1 MRARRAKQG
10 GVPPCGVGRPTAILG
25 TTQQAR
31 LMTPNAATLRSAPRL
46 AALPAPRR
54 HAALGE
60 GLVARARLVRRLAEV
75 HDVALALLV
84 APAGYG
90 KTTTLL
96 EWAQHDERPFAWVPL
111 HRADDEAEHLR
122 ASVARATDPLAGR
135 GSEFVLVLDD
145 VQVLRSRGAIDVL
158 TALVE
163 DPPVGAQLVLASRC
177 EPPLALGRLRAHREV
192 LELTPRDFVMT
203 RGEAA
208 ALLELAGAELAAA
221 DVDTLVRRTEGWP
234 AGLYLAAVS
243 LRDQPDTAAA
253 IARFGGDDR
262 VVSDYV
268 TDSLLSDLTP
278 EEVTFLQRTS
288 VLDRLSGPLCDA
300 VLLEAGSA
308 ERLRGLARAS
318 ALVVPLDRTDEWY
331 RYHGLLA
338 QMLRA
343 QLRRCEPERERE
355 LHRRASRWHADHG
368 DVDAGIRHA
377 VAAGDVRLAG
387 DLLWTNAFRYIPQ
400 GHNATVRRWLGH
412 FTDEQVA
419 GYAPLAL
426 VAANARLAEGDRDHA
441 EHWTAAAARALD
453 DVPAR
458 RRPPAVEAGVAA
470 MRAAIARDGV
480 QRMRDD
486 AARAYALDSEASP
499 TRSMDR
505 LLEGTACHL
514 LGARERAYALL
525 EEGSRR
531 GVVGAPS
538 VNALCLAQLA
548 LLALDRD
555 DWALATEL
563 ADRARSQIVR
573 FRLAGYPTMSLVLAV
588 AALTQAQRGRVQAAT
603 EDWAGATRLLDT
615 MDDFVPWYVAEV
627 RIVLARAALRLSDVA
642 GARALVEGAAL
653 AVRATPDAPV
663 LAAWHEDASAQV
675 DAYANSAIATPAT
688 LTTAELRIL
697 ALLPTHLSFREM
709 GSRLYVSPN
718 TVKTQAQA
726 VYRKLDASSRSEAV
740 ARAHELGLLEL

>member
-1 MRARRAKQG
+1 M
-10 GVPPCGVGRPTAILG
+10 
-25 TTQQAR
+25 
-31 LMTPNAATLRSAPRL
+31 
-46 AALPAPRR
+46 
-54 HAALGE
+54 
-60 GLVARARLVRRLAEV
+60 
-75 HDVALALLV
+75 
-84 APAGYG
+84 
-90 KTTTLL
+90 
-96 EWAQHDERPFAWVPL
+96 
-111 HRADDEAEHLR
+111 
-122 ASVARATDPLAGR
+122 ARATDPLTGR
-135 GSEFVLVLDD
+135 GREFVLVLDD
-145 VQVLRSRGAIDVL
+145 VQVLRSRGAIDAL
-158 TALVE
+158 RALVE
-163 DPPVGAQLVLASRC
+163 DPPTGAQLVLASRS
-177 EPPLALGRLRAHREV
+177 EPPLPLGRLRAHREV
-192 LELTPRDFVMT
+192 LELTARDFVMT

-208 ALLELAGAELAAA
+208 ALLELAGADLAAA

-262 VVSDYV
+262 AVSDYV
-268 TDSLLSDLTP
+268 ADSLLSELTAD
-278 EEVTFLQRTS
+278 EVTFLQRTS

-300 VLLEAGSA
+300 VLLDSGSA
-308 ERLRGLARAS
+308 ERLRDLARAN

-343 QLRRCEPERERE
+343 QLRRREPALEAE
-355 LHRRASRWHADHG
+355 LHRRASQWHADHG
-368 DVDAGIRHA
+368 DVDAAIRHA
-377 VAAGDVRLAG
+377 AAAGDVRLAG
-387 DLLWTNAFRYIPQ
+387 DLLWANAFRYIPQ

-426 VAANARLAEGDRDHA
+426 VAANAHLADGDRDHA

-453 DVPAR
+453 GVRAR

-480 QRMRDD
+480 ERMRDD
-486 AARAYALDSEASP
+486 AARAYALDAEASP
-499 TRSMDR
+499 ARSMDR

-563 ADRARSQIVR
+563 AARARAQIER
-573 FRLAGYPTMSLVLAV
+573 FRLAAYPTMSLVLAV

-603 EDWAGATRLLDT
+603 EDCAEATRLLET

-663 LAAWHEDASAQV
+663 LAAWLEDASAQV
-675 DAYANSAIATPAT
+675 EAYATSAIMTPAT

-740 ARAHELGLLEL
+740 ARANDLGLLEL

>member
-1 MRARRAKQG
+1 MPCCWSRARPSG
-10 GVPPCGVGRPTAILG
+10 CET
-25 TTQQAR
+25 
-31 LMTPNAATLRSAPRL
+31 
-46 AALPAPRR
+46 
-54 HAALGE
+54 
-60 GLVARARLVRRLAEV
+60 
-75 HDVALALLV
+75 
-84 APAGYG
+84 
-90 KTTTLL
+90 
-96 EWAQHDERPFAWVPL
+96 
-111 HRADDEAEHLR
+111 
-122 ASVARATDPLAGR
+122 
-135 GSEFVLVLDD
+135 
-145 VQVLRSRGAIDVL
+145 SRGPTPWSSPW
-158 TALVE
+158 TA
-163 DPPVGAQLVLASRC
+163 PTSGTATTGSWPRC
-177 EPPLALGRLRAHREV
+177 CGRSC
-192 LELTPRDFVMT
+192 
-203 RGEAA
+203 
-208 ALLELAGAELAAA
+208 AGASP
-221 DVDTLVRRTEGWP
+221 T
-234 AGLYLAAVS
+234 
-243 LRDQPDTAAA
+243 
-253 IARFGGDDR
+253 
-262 VVSDYV
+262 
-268 TDSLLSDLTP
+268 
-278 EEVTFLQRTS
+278 
-288 VLDRLSGPLCDA
+288 
-300 VLLEAGSA
+300 LEA
-308 ERLRGLARAS
+308 
-318 ALVVPLDRTDEWY
+318 
-331 RYHGLLA
+331 
-338 QMLRA
+338 
-343 QLRRCEPERERE
+343 E
-355 LHRRASRWHADHG
+355 LHRRASHWHADHG
-368 DVDAGIRHA
+368 DVDAAIRHA
-377 VAAGDVRLAG
+377 AAAGDVRLAG
-387 DLLWTNAFRYIPQ
+387 DLLWANAFRYIPQ

-426 VAANARLAEGDRDHA
+426 VAANAHLADGDRDHA

-453 DVPAR
+453 GVPAR

-486 AARAYALDSEASP
+486 AARAYALDAEASP

-538 VNALCLAQLA
+538 VNALCLSQLA

-563 ADRARSQIVR
+563 ADRARAQIER
-573 FRLAGYPTMSLVLAV
+573 FRLAAYPTMSLVLAV

-603 EDWAGATRLLDT
+603 EDCAEATRLLET

-642 GARALVEGAAL
+642 GARALVEAAAL

-663 LAAWHEDASAQV
+663 LAAWLEDASAQV
-675 DAYANSAIATPAT
+675 DAYATSAIMTPAT

-740 ARAHELGLLEL
+740 ARANELGLLEALSVASTTRPVAAEGLVVDGVERRPAVRRLRRASDEVDDHADHRQDQHQDRPQHLAPRRQVVAAEQVDEGQHPDQQQRDGDEDGKQHGVPLCGPT

>member
-1 MRARRAKQG
+1 
-10 GVPPCGVGRPTAILG
+10 
-25 TTQQAR
+25 
-31 LMTPNAATLRSAPRL
+31 MTPTAATLRSAPRL
-46 AALPAPRR
+46 TVVPAPRR

-60 GLVARARLVRRLAEV
+60 GLVARARLVRRLTEV
-75 HDVALALLV
+75 HDMTLALLV

-96 EWAQHDERPFAWVPL
+96 EWAQHDERPFAWVAL
-111 HRADDEAEHLR
+111 DRADDDAEHLR
-122 ASVARATDPLAGR
+122 ASVACATDPLTGR
-135 GSEFVLVLDD
+135 GREFVLVLDGI
-145 VQVLRSRGAIDVL
+145 QVLRSRGAIDVL

-163 DPPVGAQLVLASRC
+163 DPPAGAQLVLASRC
-177 EPPLALGRLRAHREV
+177 EPPLPLGRLRAHREV

-203 RGEAA
+203 RSEAA

-221 DVDTLVRRTEGWP
+221 DVDALVRRTEGWP

-268 TDSLLSDLTP
+268 ADSLLSELTA

-288 VLDRLSGPLCDA
+288 VLERLSGPLCDA
-300 VLLEAGSA
+300 VLQAAGSA
-308 ERLRGLARAS
+308 ERLRDLARAN

-343 QLRRCEPERERE
+343 QLRRREPELEGE
-355 LHRRASRWHADHG
+355 LHRRASHWHADHG
-368 DVDAGIRHA
+368 DVDAAIRHA
-377 VAAGDVRLAG
+377 AAAGDVRLAG

-400 GHNATVRRWLGH
+400 GHIATVRRWLGR

-426 VAANARLAEGDRDHA
+426 VAANAHLADGDRGHA

-453 DVPAR
+453 SLPAR

-486 AARAYALDSEASP
+486 AARAYALDAQDSP
-499 TRSMDR
+499 ARSMDR

-514 LGARERAYALL
+514 LGARDRAYELL

-538 VNALCLAQLA
+538 VNALCLSQLA

-563 ADRARSQIVR
+563 AARARSQIER
-573 FRLAGYPTMSLVLAV
+573 FRLAAYPTMSLVLAV

-603 EDWAGATRLLDT
+603 EDCAEATRLLDT
-615 MDDFVPWYVAEV
+615 MDDFAPWYVAEV

-675 DAYANSAIATPAT
+675 DAYATSAIMTPAT

-726 VYRKLDASSRSEAV
+726 VYRKLDASSRSDAV
-740 ARAHELGLLEL
+740 ARANELGLLEL

>member
-1 MRARRAKQG
+1 
-10 GVPPCGVGRPTAILG
+10 
-25 TTQQAR
+25 
-31 LMTPNAATLRSAPRL
+31 MTPDAAATLPSAPRL
-46 AALPAPRR
+46 TVLPALR
-54 HAALGE
+54 HGAASLK
-60 GLVARARLVRRLAEV
+60 GLVARDRLVRRLMDV
-75 HDVALALLV
+75 HDVPLALLL

-96 EWAQHDERPFAWVPL
+96 EWAQHDDRPFAWVAL
-111 HRADDEAEHLR
+111 HHADDDAKHLR
-122 ASVARATDPLAGR
+122 NSVARATDPLIAR
-135 GSEFVLVLDD
+135 GGEFVIVLDD
-145 VQVLRSRGAIDVL
+145 VQVLRSREAIAVL

-163 DPPVGAQLVLASRC
+163 EPPPGARLVLASRC
-177 EPPLALGRLRAHREV
+177 EPPLPLGRLRAHREV
-192 LELTPRDFVMT
+192 LELTTRDFVMT
-203 RGEAA
+203 RSEAA
-208 ALLELAGAELAAA
+208 ALLELAGADLAAA

-243 LRDQPDTAAA
+243 LREQPDAATA

-268 TDSLLSDLTP
+268 ADSLLSELMA
-278 EEVTFLQRTS
+278 EEVAFLRRTS

-300 VLLEAGSA
+300 VLDDAGSA
-308 ERLRGLARAS
+308 RTLRDLARANG
-318 ALVVPLDRTDEWY
+318 LVVPLDRTDEWY

-338 QMLRA
+338 QTLRA
-343 QLRRCEPERERE
+343 ELRRHEPKLERE
-355 LHRRASRWHADHG
+355 LHRRASRWYADHD
-368 DVDAGIRHA
+368 DVDAAIRHA
-377 VAAGDVRLAG
+377 AAAEDVRLAG
-387 DLLWTNAFRYIPQ
+387 DLLWANAFRYIPQ

-419 GYAPLAL
+419 GSVPLAL
-426 VAANARLAEGDRDHA
+426 VAANAHLADGSRDHA

-453 DVPAR
+453 GLPAR
-458 RRPPAVEAGVAA
+458 RREPALRAGIAV

-486 AARAYALDSEASP
+486 AARAYALEADDSP
-499 TRSMDR
+499 RRSLDR

-514 LGARERAYALL
+514 LGARDRASALL
-525 EEGSRR
+525 QEGSRR

-548 LLALDRD
+548 LLALDDD
-555 DWALATEL
+555 DWARATEL
-563 ADRARSQIVR
+563 ATRARSQIER

-588 AALTQAQRGRVQAAT
+588 ASLTQAQRGRVQAAT
-603 EDWAGATRLLDT
+603 DDGAEASRLLDA

-627 RIVLARAALRLSDVA
+627 RIVLARAALRLSDVV
-642 GARALVEGAAL
+642 GARAHIEGAAL
-653 AVRATPDAPV
+653 AVRSTPDAPV
-663 LAAWHEDASAQV
+663 LEAWLEAASSQV
-675 DAYANSAIATPAT
+675 ESYSTSAIVAPAT
-688 LTTAELRIL
+688 LTAAELRIL

-740 ARAHELGLLEL
+740 TRARALGLLEL

>member
-1 MRARRAKQG
+1 
-10 GVPPCGVGRPTAILG
+10 
-25 TTQQAR
+25 
-31 LMTPNAATLRSAPRL
+31 MTPTAATLRSAPRL
-46 AALPAPRR
+46 TVVPAPRR

-60 GLVARARLVRRLAEV
+60 GLVARARLVRRLTEV
-75 HDVALALLV
+75 HDMTLALLV

-96 EWAQHDERPFAWVPL
+96 EWAQHDERPFAWVTL
-111 HRADDEAEHLR
+111 DRADDDAEHLR
-122 ASVARATDPLAGR
+122 ASVACATDPLTGR
-135 GSEFVLVLDD
+135 GREFVLVLDD
-145 VQVLRSRGAIDVL
+145 LQVLRSRGAIDVL

-163 DPPVGAQLVLASRC
+163 DPPAGAQLVLASRC
-177 EPPLALGRLRAHREV
+177 EPPLPLGRLRAHREV
-192 LELTPRDFVMT
+192 LELTSRDFVMT
-203 RGEAA
+203 RGEAT
-208 ALLELAGAELAAA
+208 ALLELAGADLAAA
-221 DVDTLVRRTEGWP
+221 DVDALVRRTEGWP

-268 TDSLLSDLTP
+268 ADCLLSELTA

-300 VLLEAGSA
+300 VLRESGSA
-308 ERLRGLARAS
+308 ERLRNLARAN

-343 QLRRCEPERERE
+343 QLRRREPELEGE
-355 LHRRASRWHADHG
+355 LHRRASQWHADHG
-368 DVDAGIRHA
+368 DVDAAIRHA
-377 VAAGDVRLAG
+377 AVAGDVRLAG
-387 DLLWTNAFRYIPQ
+387 DLLWTNASRYIPQ

-426 VAANARLAEGDRDHA
+426 VAANVHLAEGDRGRT

-453 DVPAR
+453 GVPAR
-458 RRPPAVEAGVAA
+458 RRPAAVEAGVAA

-486 AARAYALDSEASP
+486 AARAYALDAQDSP

-514 LGARERAYALL
+514 LGARERAHELL
-525 EEGSRR
+525 QEGSRR

-555 DWALATEL
+555 DWGLATEL
-563 ADRARSQIVR
+563 AARARSQIER
-573 FRLAGYPTMSLVLAV
+573 FRLAAYPTMSLVLAV
-588 AALTQAQRGRVQAAT
+588 AALTQAQRGRVQAAM
-603 EDWAGATRLLDT
+603 EDCAEATRLLDT

-653 AVRATPDAPV
+653 AVRASPDAPV

-675 DAYANSAIATPAT
+675 DAYASSAIMTPAT

-740 ARAHELGLLEL
+740 ARARELGLLELQALGEV

>member
-1 MRARRAKQG
+1 
-10 GVPPCGVGRPTAILG
+10 
-25 TTQQAR
+25 
-31 LMTPNAATLRSAPRL
+31 MTPNVATLRSVPRL
-46 AALPAPRR
+46 AVLPAPRP
-54 HAALGE
+54 HVALGE
-60 GLVARARLVRRLAEV
+60 GLVARARLVRRLTEV
-75 HDVALALLV
+75 HDIALTLLV

-90 KTTTLL
+90 KTTTLV

-111 HRADDEAEHLR
+111 HRSDDEAEHLR

-135 GSEFVLVLDD
+135 GREFVLVLDD

-163 DPPVGAQLVLASRC
+163 DPPAGAQLVLASRC
-177 EPPLALGRLRAHREV
+177 EPALPLGRLRAHREV

-203 RGEAA
+203 RREAA
-208 ALLELAGAELAAA
+208 ALLELAGADLAAA
-221 DVDTLVRRTEGWP
+221 DVDALVRRTEGWP

-268 TDSLLSDLTP
+268 ADCLLSELTA

-300 VLLEAGSA
+300 VLRESGSA
-308 ERLRGLARAS
+308 ERLRDLARAN
-318 ALVVPLDRTDEWY
+318 ALVVRLDRTDEWY

-343 QLRRCEPERERE
+343 QLRRREPELEGE

-368 DVDAGIRHA
+368 DVDAAIRHA
-377 VAAGDVRLAG
+377 VTAGDVRLAG
-387 DLLWTNAFRYIPQ
+387 DLLFANAFRYIPQ

-419 GYAPLAL
+419 GCAPLAL
-426 VAANARLAEGDRDHA
+426 VAANADLADGDRDRA
-441 EHWTAAAARALD
+441 EHWTAAAGRALD
-453 DVPAR
+453 GAPAR

-486 AARAYALDSEASP
+486 AARAYALDAEASP
-499 TRSMDR
+499 ARSMDR

-514 LGARERAYALL
+514 LGARERAFELL

-538 VNALCLAQLA
+538 VNAQCLAQLA

-555 DWALATEL
+555 DWSLATEL
-563 ADRARSQIVR
+563 AARARSQIER

-588 AALTQAQRGRVQAAT
+588 AALTHASRGRVQAAT
-603 EDWAGATRLLDT
+603 DDCAEATRLLER
-615 MDDFVPWYVAEV
+615 MDAFVPWYVAEV
-627 RIVLARAALRLSDVA
+627 KIVLARAALRLSDVA
-642 GARALVEGAAL
+642 GARALLEEAAL

-663 LAAWHEDASAQV
+663 LAAWHEEASAQV
-675 DAYANSAIATPAT
+675 DDYATSASVTPAT

-740 ARAHELGLLEL
+740 ARAHELGFLEL

>member
-1 MRARRAKQG
+1 
-10 GVPPCGVGRPTAILG
+10 
-25 TTQQAR
+25 
-31 LMTPNAATLRSAPRL
+31 MTPTAATLRSAPRL
-46 AALPAPRR
+46 TVVPAPRR

-60 GLVARARLVRRLAEV
+60 GLVARARLVRRLTEV

-96 EWAQHDERPFAWVPL
+96 EWAQHDERPFAWVTL
-111 HRADDEAEHLR
+111 HRADDDAEHLR
-122 ASVARATDPLAGR
+122 ASVACATDPLTGR
-135 GSEFVLVLDD
+135 GREFVLVLDD

-163 DPPVGAQLVLASRC
+163 DPPAGAQLVLASRC
-177 EPPLALGRLRAHREV
+177 EPPLPLGRLRAHREV
-192 LELTPRDFVMT
+192 LELTSRDFVMT
-203 RGEAA
+203 RGEAT
-208 ALLELAGAELAAA
+208 ALLELAGADLAAA
-221 DVDTLVRRTEGWP
+221 DVDALVRRTEGWP

-268 TDSLLSDLTP
+268 ADCLLSELTA

-300 VLLEAGSA
+300 VLRESGSA
-308 ERLRGLARAS
+308 ERLRNLARAN

-343 QLRRCEPERERE
+343 QLRRREPELEGE
-355 LHRRASRWHADHG
+355 LHRRASQWHADHG
-368 DVDAGIRHA
+368 DVDAAIRHA
-377 VAAGDVRLAG
+377 AVAGDVRLAG
-387 DLLWTNAFRYIPQ
+387 DLLWTNASRYIPQ

-426 VAANARLAEGDRDHA
+426 VAANVHLAEGDRGRT

-453 DVPAR
+453 GVPAR
-458 RRPPAVEAGVAA
+458 RRPAAVEAGVAA

-486 AARAYALDSEASP
+486 AARAYALDAQDSP

-514 LGARERAYALL
+514 LGARERAHELL
-525 EEGSRR
+525 QEGSRR

-555 DWALATEL
+555 DWGLATEL
-563 ADRARSQIVR
+563 AARARSQIER
-573 FRLAGYPTMSLVLAV
+573 FRLAAYPTMSLVLAV

-603 EDWAGATRLLDT
+603 EDCAEATRLLDT

-627 RIVLARAALRLSDVA
+627 RIVLARVALRLSDVA

-653 AVRATPDAPV
+653 AVRASPDAPV

-675 DAYANSAIATPAT
+675 DAYATSAIMTPAT

-740 ARAHELGLLEL
+740 ARARELGLLELHALGEV

>member
-1 MRARRAKQG
+1 
-10 GVPPCGVGRPTAILG
+10 
-25 TTQQAR
+25 
-31 LMTPNAATLRSAPRL
+31 MTPNAVTLPSAPRI
-46 AALPAPRR
+46 AVLPASRR
-54 HAALGE
+54 HAE
-60 GLVARARLVRRLAEV
+60 GLVVRARLVRRLTEV
-75 HDVALALLV
+75 HDVGLALLM

-96 EWAQHDERPFAWVPL
+96 EWAQHDERPFAWVAL
-111 HRADDEAEHLR
+111 HRSDDDAEHLR
-122 ASVARATDPLAGR
+122 ASVARATDPLTGCGR
-135 GSEFVLVLDD
+135 DFVLVLDD

-163 DPPVGAQLVLASRC
+163 DPPAGAQLVLASRC
-177 EPPLALGRLRAHREV
+177 EPPLPLGRLRAHREV

-208 ALLELAGAELAAA
+208 ALLELAGAELTAA

-234 AGLYLAAVS
+234 AGLYLAAVA

-268 TDSLLSDLTP
+268 ADSLLCDLTA
-278 EEVTFLQRTS
+278 EEVAFLQRTS

-300 VLLEAGSA
+300 VLRQSGSA
-308 ERLRGLARAS
+308 ESLRDLARAN

-343 QLRRCEPERERE
+343 QLRRREPELEPE
-355 LHRRASRWHADHG
+355 LHRRASQWHADHG
-368 DVDAGIRHA
+368 DVDAAIRHA
-377 VAAGDVRLAG
+377 AAAGDVRLAG
-387 DLLWTNAFRYIPQ
+387 DLLWANAFRYIPQ

-419 GYAPLAL
+419 GHAPLAL
-426 VAANARLAEGDRDHA
+426 VAANSHLADGDRDHA

-453 DVPAR
+453 GVPAR
-458 RRPPAVEAGVAA
+458 RRPPAVEAGIAA

-486 AARAYALDSEASP
+486 AARAYALDADASP

-514 LGARERAYALL
+514 LGERERAYALL

-548 LLALDRD
+548 LLALDGD

-563 ADRARSQIVR
+563 AARARSQIER
-573 FRLAGYPTMSLVLAV
+573 FRLAAYPTMSLVLAV
-588 AALTQAQRGRVQAAT
+588 AALTQAQRGRVQPAT
-603 EDWAGATRLLDT
+603 DDGAEATRLLDA

-627 RIVLARAALRLSDVA
+627 RIVLARVALRLSDVV
-642 GARALVEGAAL
+642 GARALIERAAL
-653 AVRATPDAPV
+653 AVQATPDAPV
-663 LAAWHEDASAQV
+663 LGAWLEDATAQV
-675 DAYANSAIATPAT
+675 DEYATSAIVAPAT

-697 ALLPTHLSFREM
+697 ALLPTHLSFREI

-740 ARAHELGLLEL
+740 ARANALGLLDP

>member
-1 MRARRAKQG
+1 MRARVAKQG
-10 GVPPCGVGRPTAILG
+10 GVPPCEVGGPTAILG
-25 TTQQAR
+25 TAQRAR
-31 LMTPNAATLRSAPRL
+31 LMTPTVATLRSAPRL
-46 AALPAPRR
+46 AVLPALRR

-75 HDVALALLV
+75 HDIALALLV

-96 EWAQHDERPFAWVPL
+96 EWAQHDERPFAWVAL
-111 HRADDEAEHLR
+111 HRADDDAEHLR
-122 ASVARATDPLAGR
+122 ASIARATDPLTGR
-135 GSEFVLVLDD
+135 GREFVLVLDD
-145 VQVLRSRGAIDVL
+145 VHVLRSREAIDVL
-158 TALVE
+158 TALIE
-163 DPPVGAQLVLASRC
+163 DPPAGAQLALASRC
-177 EPPLALGRLRAHREV
+177 EPPLPVGRLRAHREV

-208 ALLELAGAELAAA
+208 ALLELAGAELTAA
-221 DVDTLVRRTEGWP
+221 DVDALVRRTEGWP

-243 LRDQPDTAAA
+243 LRDQPDTTAA

-268 TDSLLSDLTP
+268 ADSLLSELTA

-300 VLLEAGSA
+300 VLLETGSA
-308 ERLRGLARAS
+308 ERLRDLARAN

-343 QLRRCEPERERE
+343 QLRRREPELEGE
-355 LHRRASRWHADHG
+355 LHRRASQWHADHG
-368 DVDAGIRHA
+368 DVDAAIRHA
-377 VAAGDVRLAG
+377 AAAGDVRLAG

-400 GHNATVRRWLGH
+400 GHIATVRRWLGR

-426 VAANARLAEGDRDHA
+426 VAANAHLADGDRGHA

-453 DVPAR
+453 SLPAR

-486 AARAYALDSEASP
+486 AARAYALDAQDSP
-499 TRSMDR
+499 ARSMDR

-514 LGARERAYALL
+514 LGARDRAYELL

-538 VNALCLAQLA
+538 VNALCLSQLA

-563 ADRARSQIVR
+563 AARARSQIER
-573 FRLAGYPTMSLVLAV
+573 FRLAAYPTMSLVLAV

-603 EDWAGATRLLDT
+603 EDCAEATRLLDT
-615 MDDFVPWYVAEV
+615 MDDFAPWYVAEV

-675 DAYANSAIATPAT
+675 DAYATSAIMTPAT

-726 VYRKLDASSRSEAV
+726 VYRKLDASSRSDAV
-740 ARAHELGLLEL
+740 ARANELGLLEL

>member
-1 MRARRAKQG
+1 MRARVAKQG
-10 GVPPCGVGRPTAILG
+10 GVPPCEVGRPTAILG
-25 TTQQAR
+25 TAQRAR
-31 LMTPNAATLRSAPRL
+31 LMTPTVATLRSAPRL
-46 AALPAPRR
+46 AVLPALRR
-54 HAALGE
+54 HAAFGE
-60 GLVARARLVRRLAEV
+60 GLVARARLVRRLTEV
-75 HDVALALLV
+75 HDIALTLLV

-96 EWAQHDERPFAWVPL
+96 EWAQHDERPFAWVAL
-111 HRADDEAEHLR
+111 HRADDDAEHLR
-122 ASVARATDPLAGR
+122 ASVARATDPLTGR
-135 GSEFVLVLDD
+135 GREFVLVLDD
-145 VQVLRSRGAIDVL
+145 VHVLRSREAIDVL
-158 TALVE
+158 TALIE
-163 DPPVGAQLVLASRC
+163 DPPAGAQLALASRC
-177 EPPLALGRLRAHREV
+177 EPPLPVGRLRAHREV

-208 ALLELAGAELAAA
+208 ALLELAGAELTAA
-221 DVDTLVRRTEGWP
+221 DVDALVRRTEGWP

-243 LRDQPDTAAA
+243 LRDQPDTTAA

-268 TDSLLSDLTP
+268 ADSLLSELTA

-300 VLLEAGSA
+300 VLLETGSA
-308 ERLRGLARAS
+308 ERLRDLARAN

-343 QLRRCEPERERE
+343 QLRRREPELEGE
-355 LHRRASRWHADHG
+355 LHRRASQWHADHG
-368 DVDAGIRHA
+368 DVDAAIRHA
-377 VAAGDVRLAG
+377 AAAGDVRLAG

-400 GHNATVRRWLGH
+400 GHIATVRRWLGR

-426 VAANARLAEGDRDHA
+426 VAANAHLADGDRGHA

-453 DVPAR
+453 SLPAR

-486 AARAYALDSEASP
+486 AARAYALDAQDSP
-499 TRSMDR
+499 ARSMDR

-514 LGARERAYALL
+514 LGARDRAYELL

-538 VNALCLAQLA
+538 VNALCLSQLA

-563 ADRARSQIVR
+563 AARARSQIER
-573 FRLAGYPTMSLVLAV
+573 FRLAAYPTMSLVLAV

-603 EDWAGATRLLDT
+603 EDCAEATRLLDT
-615 MDDFVPWYVAEV
+615 MDDFAPWYVAEV
-627 RIVLARAALRLSDVA
+627 RIVLARAALRLSDLA

-675 DAYANSAIATPAT
+675 DAYATSAIMTPAT

-726 VYRKLDASSRSEAV
+726 VYRKLDASSRSDAV
-740 ARAHELGLLEL
+740 ARANELGLLEL

>member
-1 MRARRAKQG
+1 
-10 GVPPCGVGRPTAILG
+10 
-25 TTQQAR
+25 
-31 LMTPNAATLRSAPRL
+31 MTPNAVTLRSAPRR
-46 AALPAPRR
+46 AVAPAPRP
-54 HAALGE
+54 HITLGE
-60 GLVARARLVRRLAEV
+60 GLVARARLVRRLTEV
-75 HDVALALLV
+75 RDITLALLV

-96 EWAQHDERPFAWVPL
+96 EWAQHDERPFAWVAL

-122 ASVARATDPLAGR
+122 ASLARATDPLTAGHD
-135 GSEFVLVLDD
+135 FVLVLDD

-158 TALVE
+158 RALVE
-163 DPPVGAQLVLASRC
+163 DPPAGAQVVLASRC
-177 EPPLALGRLRAHREV
+177 EPPLPLGRLRAHREV

-208 ALLELAGAELAAA
+208 ALLELAGAELAPA

-243 LRDQPDTAAA
+243 LRDQPDAAVA

-262 VVSDYV
+262 VVADYV
-268 TDSLLSDLTP
+268 ADALLSELTA

-288 VLDRLSGPLCDA
+288 LLERLSGPLCDG
-300 VLLEAGSA
+300 VLRQAGSA
-308 ERLRGLARAS
+308 ERLRDLARAS
-318 ALVVPLDRTDEWY
+318 ALIVPLDRTDEWY

-343 QLRRCEPERERE
+343 QLRRREPELELE
-355 LHRRASRWHADHG
+355 LHRRASHWHADHG
-368 DVDAGIRHA
+368 DIDAAIRHA
-377 VAAGDVRLAG
+377 AAAGDVRLAG
-387 DLLWTNAFRYIPQ
+387 DLLWTNAWRYIPQ
-400 GHNATVRRWLGH
+400 GHNATVRRWIAH
-412 FTDEQVA
+412 FTDAQVA
-419 GYAPLAL
+419 AYAPLAL
-426 VAANARLAEGDRDHA
+426 VAAHAHLADGDRDHA
-441 EHWTAAAARALD
+441 EHWTAAAARAID
-453 DVPAR
+453 AMPAR
-458 RRPPAVEAGVAA
+458 SRPRALEGGVAA
-470 MRAAIARDGV
+470 MRAAIGRDGV

-486 AARAYALDSEASP
+486 AARAYTLDADASP
-499 TRSMDR
+499 RRSMDR
-505 LLEGTACHL
+505 LLEGTGCHL
-514 LGARERAYALL
+514 LGERERAYRLL

-538 VNALCLAQLA
+538 VNALCLSQLA
-548 LLALDRD
+548 LLALDGD

-563 ADRARSQIVR
+563 AARARAQIER
-573 FRLAGYPTMSLVLAV
+573 FRLSAYPTMSLVLAV

-603 EDWAGATRLLDT
+603 EDCAEAARLLDT
-615 MDDFVPWYVAEV
+615 MDDFAPWYVAEV

-642 GARALVEGAAL
+642 GARALVDAAAL

-663 LAAWHEDASAQV
+663 LGAWLEDASAQV
-675 DAYANSAIATPAT
+675 DAYAASAMMAPAT

-709 GSRLYVSPN
+709 GTRLYVSPN

-740 ARAHELGLLEL
+740 ARANELGLLEV

>member
-1 MRARRAKQG
+1 
-10 GVPPCGVGRPTAILG
+10 
-25 TTQQAR
+25 
-31 LMTPNAATLRSAPRL
+31 MTPNAATLRSAPRL
-46 AALPAPRR
+46 AVLPVPRR

-60 GLVARARLVRRLAEV
+60 RLVARARLVRRLTEV
-75 HDVALALLV
+75 HDMALALLV

-96 EWAQHDERPFAWVPL
+96 EWAQHDERPFAWVAL
-111 HRADDEAEHLR
+111 HRADDDAEHLR
-122 ASVARATDPLAGR
+122 ASLARATDPLVGR
-135 GSEFVLVLDD
+135 GRDFVLVLDD

-163 DPPVGAQLVLASRC
+163 DPPAGAQLVLASRC
-177 EPPLALGRLRAHREV
+177 EPPVRLGRLRAHREV
-192 LELTPRDFVMT
+192 LELTARDFVMT

-208 ALLELAGAELAAA
+208 GLLELAGADLAAA

-268 TDSLLSDLTP
+268 ADSLLSELTA
-278 EEVTFLQRTS
+278 EEITFLQRTS

-300 VLLEAGSA
+300 VLQEAGSA
-308 ERLRGLARAS
+308 ERLRDLARAN

-338 QMLRA
+338 QMLRG
-343 QLRRCEPERERE
+343 QLRRREPALEAA

-377 VAAGDVRLAG
+377 AAAGDVRLAG

-426 VAANARLAEGDRDHA
+426 VAANAHLADGDRDHA

-453 DVPAR
+453 GVPAR
-458 RRPPAVEAGVAA
+458 RRPAGVEAGVAA

-480 QRMRDD
+480 ERMRDD
-486 AARAYALDSEASP
+486 AARAYALDAEASP
-499 TRSMDR
+499 RRSMDR

-514 LGARERAYALL
+514 LGARERAYELL

-538 VNALCLAQLA
+538 VNALCLSQLA

-555 DWALATEL
+555 DWSLATEL
-563 ADRARSQIVR
+563 ASRARSQIER
-573 FRLAGYPTMSLVLAV
+573 FRLAAYPTMSLVLAV
-588 AALTQAQRGRVQAAT
+588 AGLTQAQRGRVQAAT
-603 EDWAGATRLLDT
+603 EDCAEATRLLET

-675 DAYANSAIATPAT
+675 DAYATSAIMTQAT

-726 VYRKLDASSRSEAV
+726 VYRKLDASSRSDAV

>member
-1 MRARRAKQG
+1 
-10 GVPPCGVGRPTAILG
+10 
-25 TTQQAR
+25 
-31 LMTPNAATLRSAPRL
+31 MTPNAAATLRSPPRL
-46 AALPAPRR
+46 AVVPARR
-54 HAALGE
+54 RRGGLGQ
-60 GLVARARLVRRLAEV
+60 GLVARGRLVRRLTEV
-75 HDVALALLV
+75 HDIALALLV

-96 EWAQHDERPFAWVPL
+96 EWAQQDERPFAWVAL
-111 HRADDEAEHLR
+111 HGADDEAEHLR
-122 ASVARATDPLAGR
+122 ASVARATDPLTGLGR
-135 GSEFVLVLDD
+135 EFVLVLDD
-145 VQVLRSRGAIDVL
+145 VQVLRSQGAIDVL
-158 TALVE
+158 AALVE
-163 DPPVGAQLVLASRC
+163 DPPPGAQLVLASRC
-177 EPPLALGRLRAHREV
+177 EPPLPLGRLRAHRQV

-208 ALLELAGAELAAA
+208 ALLELAGAELAPS
-221 DVDTLVRRTEGWP
+221 DVDALVRRTEGWP

-243 LRDQPDTAAA
+243 LRDQQEL
-253 IARFGGDDR
+253 
-262 VVSDYV
+262 
-268 TDSLLSDLTP
+268 TD
-278 EEVTFLQRTS
+278 EEVTFLRRTS

-300 VLLEAGSA
+300 VLLESGAA
-308 ERLRGLARAS
+308 ERLRDLARAN

-343 QLRRCEPERERE
+343 ELRRHEPELARG
-355 LHRRASRWHADHG
+355 LHRRASRWHAEHG
-368 DVDAGIRHA
+368 DVDAAIRHA
-377 VAAGDVRLAG
+377 AAAGDVRLAG
-387 DLLWTNAFRYIPQ
+387 DLLWANAFRYIPQ
-400 GHNATVRRWLGH
+400 GHNATVQRWLGH

-426 VAANARLAEGDRDHA
+426 VAADAHLADGDRAHA
-441 EHWTAAAARALD
+441 EHWTAAAARALES
-453 DVPAR
+453 VPAR
-458 RRPPAVEAGVAA
+458 RRAPALEAGVAA
-470 MRAAIARDGV
+470 MQAAIARDGV

-486 AARAYALDSEASP
+486 AARAYGLDADDSP
-499 TRSMDR
+499 RRSMDR

-514 LGARERAYALL
+514 LGARERAHALL

-538 VNALCLAQLA
+538 VNALCLSQLA

-555 DWALATEL
+555 DWPLATEL
-563 ADRARSQIVR
+563 ATRARSQIER
-573 FRLAGYPTMSLVLAV
+573 FRLAEYPTMSLVLAV

-603 EDWAGATRLLDT
+603 DDSAEATRLLDA

-627 RIVLARAALRLSDVA
+627 RIVLARVALRLSDVV
-642 GARALVEGAAL
+642 GARALVERAAL
-653 AVRATPDAPV
+653 AVQSTPDAPV
-663 LAAWHEDASAQV
+663 LGAWLADASAQV
-675 DAYANSAIATPAT
+675 GAYSTSAIVAPAP

-709 GSRLYVSPN
+709 GSQLYVSPN

-740 ARAHELGLLEL
+740 SRAHELGLLEP